1 MAETTYDAI
10 VVGGGHHGLITACY
24 LQKAGV
30 KTAIFERQAKLG
42 GAVTSEEGPVP
53 GFVLDECAHWTR
65 FYSHPAYS
73 DFNLRQKGLQYVFP
87 EHSEAMV
94 FDNDTCLVGYSALRV
109 VDPLTGRAE
118 FSQQNAQKTISGIA
132 RFSQRDADTA
142 EELLRRYLAKWRAA
156 FSKYRFTSPTPWG
169 EKNELEKLCD
179 DPKDGIEPVYQ
190 FMTSQQL
197 AYDLFESEEL
207 RTLFMRASMTSAGW
221 APQDVIGLFG
231 FIHSIGLVLSWEPA
245 AIAIGGS
252 QTITDALQKAF
263 TEMGGEFFVNS
274 EVVKLLIEDG
284 RAKGVRLK
292 NGAEIGARE
301 LVVSDLS
308 AFQTICQLIGEDYV
322 SPKII
327 HRVKNIRLDRHNVIW
342 ANFAMHELPE
352 YKAACFNP
360 DCGLQPRLYMGPRN
374 ADYIANKYC
383 AEILVNGIANR
394 LLLFVGP
401 NTIWDKTLAPEGK
414 HIIGVEE
421 FAAPARF
428 FSATEWEELRNEF
441 AAAIVEEWQ
450 VYAPNMTSDNIIASR
465 VVTPYDRVFRH
476 INMHEGSIACGDVIV
491 SQEDRFRPVPE
502 LSNYRTPIKNFYLC
516 SSAAHPGVGTA
527 RGSSYCC
534 YQTMARDFGLSGVG
548 REER

>member
-1 MAETTYDAI
+1 MAEASYDAI

-24 LQKAGV
+24 LQKAGL
-30 KTAIFERQAKLG
+30 KTAIFERLAKLG

-53 GFVLDECAHWTR
+53 GFVLDDCAHWTR

-73 DFNLRQKGLQYVFP
+73 DFNLREKGLEYVFP

-94 FDNDTCLVGYSALRV
+94 FDNDTCLIGYSALRV

-118 FSQQNAQKTISGIA
+118 FSQENAQKTITEIA
-132 RFSQRDADTA
+132 RFSQRDADAA

-156 FSKYRFTSPTPWG
+156 FSKYRFTSPAPWG

-190 FMTSQQL
+190 FMTTQQI

-207 RTLFMRASMTSAGW
+207 RTLFIRAAMTSAGW
-221 APQDVIGLFG
+221 GPHDVIGLFG

-245 AIAIGGS
+245 AIAVGGS
-252 QTITDALQKAF
+252 QTVTNALQQAF
-263 TEMGGEFFVNS
+263 TGMGGEFFVNS

-284 RAKGVRLK
+284 KAKGVRLK
-292 NGAEIGARE
+292 NGTEVGARE

-322 SPKII
+322 SPKIM
-327 HRVKNIRLDRHNVIW
+327 HRVKNIRLDRHNIVW
-342 ANFAMHELPE
+342 ASFAMHELPK

-360 DCGLQPRLYMGPRN
+360 DCGLQPRLYMGLRN
-374 ADYIANKYC
+374 ADYVANKYC
-383 AEILVNGIANR
+383 AEIMVNGIANR
-394 LLLFVGP
+394 LLPFVGP
-401 NTIWDKTLAPEGK
+401 NTIWDKSLAPEGK

-421 FAAPARF
+421 FSAPVRF
-428 FSATEWEELRNEF
+428 FSPSRWEELRNEF
-441 AAAIVEEWQ
+441 ASAIVKEWQ
-450 VYAPNMTSDNIIASR
+450 VYAPNMTEDNIIASR
-465 VVTPYDRVFRH
+465 VSTPYDIVSKH
-476 INMHEGSIACGDVIV
+476 INMRDGSIACGDVIV
-491 SQEDRFRPVPE
+491 SQEDRFRPIPE
-502 LSNYRTPIKNFYLC
+502 LCDYRTPIKNFYLC

-534 YQTMARDFGLSGVG
+534 YQTVAGDFGL
-548 REER
+548 R